1 MYSHYRF
8 FQNYSKLCSDVL
20 VAHSKDF
27 PCWHPVILVMARQAL
42 QAPTESS
49 AELTAELTVYP
60 EAIFL
65 HTEQLTVQL
74 HVYWSKQFS
83 VGEVCS

>member
-1 MYSHYRF
+1 
-8 FQNYSKLCSDVL
+8 
-20 VAHSKDF
+20 
-27 PCWHPVILVMARQAL
+27 MARQAL